1 DPAVISRLRVGFED
15 GNPVQRGMPRL
26 GASLYP
32 VEALVSMSKLLA
44 VCFQR
49 ERGPVDKRAILRDVG
64 RLNEGDH
71 EDICGSLWIGRSS
84 QRRHRLGE
92 QYGGFAGGRDALKQA
107 GGVETEIRMV
117 GTWQLAAPS
126 RAEFLAPHQ
135 IVDIAG
141 YPLFVFG
148 DFAVRIGRG
157 CVGP

>member
-1 DPAVISRLRVGFED
+1 VGVRIDIDNPAVVAVLNVRLQDRYS
-15 GNPVQRGMPRL
+15 VQGGMPRL
-26 GASLYP
+26 GASLDP
-32 VEALVSMSKLLA
+32 VEALVSVSKLLA

-71 EDICGSLWIGRSS
+71 EDNCGSLWIGRSS

-135 IVDIAG
+135 IVDIA
-141 YPLFVFG
+141 
-148 DFAVRIGRG
+148 
-157 CVGP
+157 